1 MDEEA
6 QNGGAVLAQGN
17 LNMLREIQQSLS
29 KQGIQGE
36 IVKPPG
42 YTGKG

>member
-1 MDEEA
+1 MTDEA

-17 LNMLREIQQSLS
+17 LNLLREIRDGLTRE
-29 KQGIQGE
+29 GIRAE